1 MILLQIITVF
11 FAIACAWLNKWPVK
25 LMRAYWAEGSHKK
38 QEKEFHTANAVVK
51 VLWGW
56 PVLIPLFFG
65 GLVWSN
71 LTDAILR
78 WLVLLLIQWLV
89 FDIAL
94 NLFTGKSAFY
104 LGQTAW
110 LDKTVKN
117 GKAKALVVLVIII
130 ALNFLL

>member
-1 MILLQIITVF
+1 MIALQIITVF

-38 QEKEFHTANAVVK
+38 QEKEFHAANAVVK
-51 VLWGW
+51 VLWAALGAIMFHVEGVV
-56 PVLIPLFFG
+56 PT
-65 GLVWSN
+65 SA
-71 LTDAILR
+71 AILI
-78 WLVLLLIQWLV
+78 VLLIQWLV

-94 NLFTGKSAFY
+94 NLFTGKHAFY

-117 GKAKALVVLVIII
+117 GKVKALVVLAIII
-130 ALNFLL
+130 ALNFII